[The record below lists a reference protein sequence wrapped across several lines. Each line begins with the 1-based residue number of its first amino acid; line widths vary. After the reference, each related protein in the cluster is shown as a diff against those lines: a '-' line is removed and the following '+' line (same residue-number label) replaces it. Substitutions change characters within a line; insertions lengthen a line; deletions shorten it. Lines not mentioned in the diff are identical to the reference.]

1 MDISRRWINNSF
13 LLMAKNIKPPFFNS
27 KTLCFENSLCY
38 CFRQDVD
45 FTVDVKSD
53 SNQESFKK
61 NKKGVEIKSIEVV
74 CECQRVVFKKR
85 LT

>member
-13 LLMAKNIKPPFFNS
+13 LLMAKKIKPPFFNS

-61 NKKGVEIKSIEVV
+61 TKKVLKLSPLKSCASAKELFSKKG
-74 CECQRVVFKKR
+74 
-85 LT
+85 

>member
-1 MDISRRWINNSF
+1 MNNS
-13 LLMAKNIKPPFFNS
+13 
-27 KTLCFENSLCY
+27 
-38 CFRQDVD
+38 FRQDVD
-45 FTVDVKSD
+45 FTVDLKSD

-61 NKKGVEIKSIEVV
+61 TKKGGKINSMEAM